1 MSGSLDL
8 HSRRTQSPAD
18 ICVVGGAGHVGL
30 PLAIVFATKNHRVL
44 IYDLNENSMDV
55 IRSGRMPFMENGAE
69 PLLQEVLSKGL
80 LIFTSRAE
88 DVSGVR
94 SLVITV
100 GKPVDEFL
108 SPSLRGITRCFDDLL
123 PILSDEQ
130 LIVIR
135 STVYPGVTE
144 TMAQYLRAKG
154 KCCRVAFC
162 PERIVEG
169 HAIEELQTLPQ
180 IVSGTTAE
188 AEEDAAKLFGL
199 IAPDVVRLTPM
210 EAELVK
216 VFSNAYRYIQF
227 AITNQFYMIAS
238 SANVDYHRILAGM
251 KHDYPR
257 SKDFPQAGL
266 TAGPCLFKDTMQLAS
281 FYRNQFGLGFQ
292 AMLVNEGMP
301 QFMADKLDARFP
313 LIEMTVGLLGMAFKA
328 ESDDARYSLSYKLK
342 KILAIRAKAILTT
355 DPYVQSDADLLP
367 LDEVIDRSDIL
378 VLCAPHRAYKNLHLG
393 HKVIFD
399 IWNFWGKGIACA
411 LRRMPPE
418 SPLDGGPILDRKLL
432 FGFHN
437 LARKEKSRVARCF
450 IGWRVLERRRSDR
463 RVRRTTRR
471 TFGL

>member
-1 MSGSLDL
+1 MSRSSDL
-8 HSRRTQSPAD
+8 YSRRMQSTAD

-30 PLAIVFATKNHRVL
+30 PLSIVFATKNQRVL

-80 LIFTSRAE
+80 LTFTSRAE
-88 DVSGVR
+88 DVSGVK

-100 GKPVDEFL
+100 GTPVDEFL

-123 PILSDEQ
+123 PFLSNEQ

-154 KCCRVAFC
+154 KYCRVAFC
-162 PERIVEG
+162 PERILEG
-169 HAIEELQTLPQ
+169 HAIEELQALPQ

-238 SANVDYHRILAGM
+238 ASNVDYHRILAGM

-301 QFMADKLDARFP
+301 QFIADKLDARFR
-313 LIEMTVGLLGMAFKA
+313 LKDMTIGLLGMAFKA

-355 DPYVQSDADLLP
+355 DPYVQSDTDLLP

-378 VLCAPHRAYKNLHLG
+378 ILCAPHHIYKNLHLG
-393 HKVIFD
+393 HKVTFD
-399 IWNFWGKGIACA
+399 IWNFWGKGA
-411 LRRMPPE
+411 LCTE
-418 SPLDGGPILDRKLL
+418 TD
-432 FGFHN
+432 
-437 LARKEKSRVARCF
+437 ATRVSA
-450 IGWRVLERRRSDR
+450 
-463 RVRRTTRR
+463 
-471 TFGL
+471 